1 MSNPGHDAGDADD
14 TRRRILDATIAIIDA
29 EGERAVRVADVARA
43 AGIVTSAIYHHFRD
57 RNALVN
63 AARADQYRGR
73 LLSDALALD
82 DVLTLDD
89 EEHQAAAL
97 AALVVRPHDPDRQKH
112 RWDRIAAL
120 AAAQHHP
127 DLRAELAELQ
137 RAVTDRFTTVI
148 DQAKE
153 RGWVDPDVDSRAVAV
168 LVQAVSLGLVVDDL
182 DDERPL
188 EPASW
193 DDLLGRII
201 GAVAPGLPHA
211 R

>member
-1 MSNPGHDAGDADD
+1 MPDPTEHSSETED
-14 TRRRILDATIAIIDA
+14 TRRRILDATIAIID
-29 EGERAVRVADVARA
+29 ESGERAVRVADVARA

-82 DVLTLDD
+82 DLLALDD
-89 EEHQAAAL
+89 EAEQAAAL
-97 AALVVRPHDPDRQKH
+97 GALMVRPDDPERQRH

-127 DLRAELAELQ
+127 DLRAEITELQ
-137 RAVTDRFTTVI
+137 RAVTDRFAAVI

-153 RGWVDPDVDSRAVAV
+153 RGWVDPHVDSRAAA
-168 LVQAVSLGLVVDDL
+168 LLMQAVSLGLVIADIDD
-182 DDERPL
+182 RPL
-188 EPASW
+188 DADSW
-193 DDLLGRII
+193 GDLLTRWAL
-201 GAVAPGLPHA
+201 AVAPGLPQPH
-211 R
+211 